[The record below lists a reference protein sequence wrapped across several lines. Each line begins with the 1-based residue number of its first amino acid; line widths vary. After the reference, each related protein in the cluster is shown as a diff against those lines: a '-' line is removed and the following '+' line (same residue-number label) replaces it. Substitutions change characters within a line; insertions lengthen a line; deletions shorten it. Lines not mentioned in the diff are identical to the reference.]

1 MIELF
6 YGLVALGVFWAIF
19 VEENMLMRVIDFDFW
34 TEIAFTL
41 LLAVLWPVLIGVLLI
56 QLVFN
61 EDNEN
66 D

>member
-6 YGLVALGVFWAIF
+6 YGLVALGVFWAVF
-19 VEENMLMRVIDFDFW
+19 VEEDMHMKSIDFDFW
-34 TEIAFTL
+34 TEITFAL
-41 LLAVLWPVLIGVLLI
+41 LLAVLWPVLLGVLLF
-56 QLVFN
+56 QLVFS